1 MVKLDGILLA
11 VVKEQ
16 DAKEKIKR
24 LQEAE
29 EQAKAELKESMKEFE
44 TKENAVGIILLETE
58 NGKTK
63 INPVI
68 WVKTIDTLYY
78 ETACGSG
85 SLATAIY
92 QNKIEG
98 RTNLEIVQPSG
109 YSIFIRLK
117 KEKEEIQKKQTEL
130 IKMINIVK
138 DNFDLESIQQVIAD
152 YQDTFLEASR
162 F

>member
-58 NGKTK
+58 NGKT
-63 INPVI
+63 
-68 WVKTIDTLYY
+68 
-78 ETACGSG
+78 
-85 SLATAIY
+85 
-92 QNKIEG
+92 G
-98 RTNLEIVQPSG
+98 RGGLSVVSRRLLWRSRCLRCQPW
-109 YSIFIRLK
+109 L
-117 KEKEEIQKKQTEL
+117 
-130 IKMINIVK
+130 
-138 DNFDLESIQQVIAD
+138 
-152 YQDTFLEASR
+152 
-162 F
+162 